1 MKKWFGFIL
10 GLVSAC
16 ILLAAVVG
24 VLRKCHG
31 CPGKR
36 VKAMF
41 SEKDFTVLPLENRD
55 EV

>member
-1 MKKWFGFIL
+1 MKKWLGFIL

-16 ILLAAVVG
+16 ILLVTIVG
-24 VLRKCHG
+24 VLRKCQG

-36 VKAMF
+36 VRALF
-41 SEKDFTVLPLENRD
+41 SEKDFTVLPLEDRE